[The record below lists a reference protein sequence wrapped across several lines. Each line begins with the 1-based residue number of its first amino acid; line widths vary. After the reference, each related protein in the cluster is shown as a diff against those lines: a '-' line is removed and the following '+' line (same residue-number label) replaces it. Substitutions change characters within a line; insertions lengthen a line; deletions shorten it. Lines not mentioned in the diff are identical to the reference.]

1 MASISS
7 RTDNNPKPENEG
19 QGIGKFFG
27 SIPAW
32 ALFLIIVLA
41 CVVIDN
47 LGAWIGHLR
56 YLSGRGEPEQ
66 YLNTAVGSIL
76 GLLAFMLGFTFSLT
90 WTRFSSRTTLVIQQ
104 AKAIK
109 TCYLYTDMLPEKQKS
124 ETKRVLKEYIDT
136 LLIIPSSTEL
146 EPLLEKL
153 EELHASIWRQ
163 TTTLAAENLDSE
175 LRSLFVGSVV
185 EIINISL
192 EREIIALRF
201 RIPDPIWS
209 SLLLLSAL
217 GMFAFGYQTG
227 ITDYRKIFE
236 LPLLPIAFS
245 LVIVLIADLN
255 SSGVQRRFKVT
266 QLPLLEVKKLMDKD
280 LY

>member
-1 MASISS
+1 
-7 RTDNNPKPENEG
+7 
-19 QGIGKFFG
+19 
-27 SIPAW
+27 
-32 ALFLIIVLA
+32 
-41 CVVIDN
+41 
-47 LGAWIGHLR
+47 
-56 YLSGRGEPEQ
+56 
-66 YLNTAVGSIL
+66 
-76 GLLAFMLGFTFSLT
+76 
-90 WTRFSSRTTLVIQQ
+90 
-104 AKAIK
+104 
-109 TCYLYTDMLPEKQKS
+109 MLPEKQKS